1 MKTKWV
7 LAGIVIMLFVCL
19 NISSA
24 RADEKSLQ
32 SHVLNYVGKTYG
44 GVQDPEYVSYDQA
57 LREYMV
63 KRIKQKFGV
72 ELDPKKY
79 SGFDLLEIEAVLKCK
94 KSDEPLDL
102 FLKMFP
108 KQRQLNPFFPGFAFD
123 Q

>member
-1 MKTKWV
+1 MKARWGFFLWLVV
-7 LAGIVIMLFVCL
+7 LVFCL
-19 NISSA
+19 NVPA
-24 RADEKSLQ
+24 VYADKEPLQ
-32 SHVLNYVGKTYG
+32 SQVLSYVGKTYG
-44 GVQDPEYVSYDQA
+44 GAQDPEYISYDQA

-94 KSDEPLDL
+94 KSDEPLDI

-108 KQRQLNPFFPGFAFD
+108 KQR
-123 Q
+123 